1 MSGHR
6 EWLEVALE
14 RQLQLRAEAPDG
26 HPLNRSCAPQQY
38 RSCSYKGYFI
48 DLFVRSS
55 NTVAISMYSKLG
67 YKVYRRVLK
76 WV

>member
-1 MSGHR
+1 MSG
-6 EWLEVALE
+6 LK
-14 RQLQLRAEAPDG
+14 LRWSGSCSCVPRPLTDIRSTAPA
-26 HPLNRSCAPQQY
+26 RRQQY